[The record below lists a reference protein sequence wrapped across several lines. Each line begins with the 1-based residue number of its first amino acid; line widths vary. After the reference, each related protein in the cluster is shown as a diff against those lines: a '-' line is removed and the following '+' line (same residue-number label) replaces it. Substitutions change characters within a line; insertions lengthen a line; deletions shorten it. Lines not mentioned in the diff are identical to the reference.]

1 LGAGCR
7 RPFNKAGVVFDQANE
22 FIALIALIACGKIF
36 IQQKMALQNQTDDGH
51 TEHEEYGPPGGVK
64 FPVPVYT
71 YILLACI
78 VAVTAAQFLGGLDES
93 ILAAGFVKTAFLQ
106 KHEYWRIVTGAA
118 LHGGR
123 LHIFFN
129 GYALYSFG
137 RIFELLSNKAHL
149 ATVFLLS
156 AIGGGLLSLYFIPNG
171 ISVGASG
178 GIVGMIG
185 YLAVYAF
192 KRRQFIAPE
201 FRRSLLINIGFIL
214 VFGLLLWNTIDNF
227 GHIGGLI
234 TGAVYAFLQVPSDE
248 YVDPRAAGSLAK
260 IFGIVSLG
268 IFIAASVF
276 SIMLIFRIV

>member
-1 LGAGCR
+1 MSL
-7 RPFNKAGVVFDQANE
+7 KY
-22 FIALIALIACGKIF
+22 
-36 IQQKMALQNQTDDGH
+36 QTDENPA
-51 TEHEEYGPPGGVK
+51 EHEEYGPPGGVK
-64 FPVPVYT
+64 FPIPVYT

-78 VAVTAAQFLGGLDES
+78 VAVTAAQFLGGLDQS
-93 ILAAGFVKTAFLQ
+93 ILAAGFVKSDFVQ

-118 LHGGR
+118 LHGGL

-137 RIFELLSNKAHL
+137 RIFEVLSNKAHL

-178 GIVGMIG
+178 GIVGLIG

-201 FRRSLLINIGFIL
+201 FRRNLLINIGFIL

-234 TGAVYAFLQVPSDE
+234 TGAVYALVQVPSDE
-248 YVDPRAAGSLAK
+248 YVDPRAAGLPSQIGGLA
-260 IFGIVSLG
+260 SLG

-276 SIMLIFRIV
+276 SILLIFRII

>member
-1 LGAGCR
+1 
-7 RPFNKAGVVFDQANE
+7 
-22 FIALIALIACGKIF
+22 
-36 IQQKMALQNQTDDGH
+36 MSLQYQTDDSH
-51 TEHEEYGPPGGVK
+51 AEHEEFGPPEGVK
-64 FPVPVYT
+64 FPFPVYT

-78 VAVTAAQFLGGLDES
+78 VAVTAAQFAGGLDDS

-106 KHEYWRIVTGAA
+106 NHEYWRIVTGAA
-118 LHGGR
+118 LHGGL
-123 LHIFFN
+123 LHILFN

-178 GIVGMIG
+178 GIVGLIG

-192 KRRQFIAPE
+192 KRRQFIASE
-201 FRRSLLINIGFIL
+201 FRRNLLINIGFIL
-214 VFGLLLWNTIDNF
+214 VFGMLLWNTIDNF

-234 TGAVYAFLQVPSDE
+234 TGAVYALIQVPSDE
-248 YVDPRAAGSLAK
+248 YVDPRAADLLAQ
-260 IFGIVSLG
+260 ICGIVSLG
-268 IFIAASVF
+268 IFVTASVF
-276 SIMLIFRIV
+276 SILLIFGIV

>member
-1 LGAGCR
+1 M
-7 RPFNKAGVVFDQANE
+7 N
-22 FIALIALIACGKIF
+22 
-36 IQQKMALQNQTDDGH
+36 DGSTEH
-51 TEHEEYGPPGGVK
+51 EHEEYGPAGGVK
-64 FPVPVYT
+64 PPVPVYT

-78 VAVTAAQFLGGLDES
+78 VAVTAAQFAGGLDES
-93 ILAAGFVKTAFLQ
+93 ILEAGFVKTAFIQ

-118 LHGGR
+118 LHGGL

-137 RIFELLSNKAHL
+137 RIFELLSNRAHL
-149 ATVFLLS
+149 AIVFLLS
-156 AIGGGLLSLYFIPNG
+156 AVGGGLLSLYFIPNG

-192 KRRQFIAPE
+192 KRRQFIASE

-214 VFGLLLWNTIDNF
+214 VFGLLLWQTIDNF

-234 TGAVYAFLQVPSDE
+234 TGGVYGFLQITSDE
-248 YVDPRAAGSLAK
+248 YVDPRQAGAVAQTL
-260 IFGIVSLG
+260 GIVSLG

-276 SIMLIFRIV
+276 SILLIFRII

>member
-1 LGAGCR
+1 
-7 RPFNKAGVVFDQANE
+7 
-22 FIALIALIACGKIF
+22 
-36 IQQKMALQNQTDDGH
+36 
-51 TEHEEYGPPGGVK
+51 
-64 FPVPVYT
+64 VYT

-106 KHEYWRIVTGAA
+106 KQEYWRIVTGAA
-118 LHGGR
+118 LHGGL

-201 FRRSLLINIGFIL
+201 FRRNLLINIAFIL
-214 VFGLLLWNTIDNF
+214 VFGLILWNTIDNF

-234 TGAVYAFLQVPSDE
+234 TGAVYGLVQIPSDE
-248 YVDPRAAGSLAK
+248 YVDPRAAGLLAK

-276 SIMLIFRIV
+276 SIMLIFRII